1 MEWKKY
7 KMNLNHDIGIR
18 CDGSWSCFILY
29 LLLLS
34 LTFTTFTYFHSH
46 LFYLQTE
53 SFSHLNWKIT
63 STKAFDVLVVSLAFI
78 LSLSLSLLL
87 SLFGKLPL
95 QRRLMCWQ
103 LVLLSFL
110 CRLRSIVQYLRK
122 FFKSMSVFHQKPP
135 NSFSPVFSINK
146 FETFYSFFVVAK
158 FNLERVLCLSSTLAV
173 VPGIVPP
180 IPVS

>member
-1 MEWKKY
+1 MTQALDVMEVGLALFCTY
-7 KMNLNHDIGIR
+7 SYYH
-18 CDGSWSCFILY
+18 
-29 LLLLS
+29 LLSLLS
-34 LTFTTFTYFHSH
+34 LTFTHTCFTYR
-46 LFYLQTE
+46 L
-53 SFSHLNWKIT
+53 K
-63 STKAFDVLVVSLAFI
+63 VSVI
-78 LSLSLSLLL
+78 LI
-87 SLFGKLPL
+87 GKLPL